1 MRGGVARSG
10 DVGGN
15 NEGAFL
21 FHHRGDGGVFG
32 FVSAAA
38 REGGGKQGCGKQRLG
53 EGMEL
58 HDAFEL
64 D

>member
-1 MRGGVARSG
+1 MRGGIARSG

-21 FHHRGDGGVFG
+21 FHHWGDGGVVG
-32 FVSAAA
+32 FVSATA

-53 EGMEL
+53 EGREL
-58 HDAFEL
+58 HEAFEL